1 MKNQMDT
8 RNRSG
13 FDVVADLRKLD
24 RKRLLAVLGSHS
36 IPANEVAKSLRE
48 QWSQV
53 VGMVGFEPVR
63 LITGC
68 APAGA
73 EKAARL
79 IAKSV
84 TGKLAV
90 VFHRA
95 DLVYGPKHAESMRD
109 MLVVQEASVL
119 LLLVTKPGQGLKN
132 MRYLFPAN
140 GKKIHEIEVG

>member
-24 RKRLLAVLGSHS
+24 RRRLLAVLGSHNV
-36 IPANEVAKSLRE
+36 PADEVAQSLRE
-48 QWSQV
+48 QWPQV
-53 VGMVGFEPVR
+53 VGIVGFEPVR
-63 LITGC
+63 LVTGC
-68 APAGA
+68 APVGA

-79 IAKSV
+79 VAKSV

-95 DLVYGPKHAESMRD
+95 DLVYGSKHAEGMRD
-109 MLVVQEASVL
+109 MMVVQESAAL
-119 LLLVTKPGQGLKN
+119 LLLVTAAGKSFKN
-132 MRYLFPAN
+132 LRYLFPVN
-140 GKKIHEIEVG
+140 GKKVHEIEVG